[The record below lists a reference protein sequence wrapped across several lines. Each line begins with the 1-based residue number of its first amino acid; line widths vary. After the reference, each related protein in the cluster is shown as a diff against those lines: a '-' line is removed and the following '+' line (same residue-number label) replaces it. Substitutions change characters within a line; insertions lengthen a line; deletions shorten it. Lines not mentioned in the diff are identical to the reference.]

1 MFLSIRIH
9 LFLVCPQTKLN
20 IVLYYKFESRKMNS
34 YFVISNKPIYKHI
47 LFWIIVF
54 LFYTTSAR
62 ERFDSVEEVVITYFF
77 HIVFQLIIAYT
88 ILYFILPDYKRNNN
102 IIKTVLVIG
111 LLFFIINILYVSIR
125 MFFLEK
131 TYPNCYETFLEKH
144 GHLTY
149 EERIFNLK
157 AIFFHLPIFYLQ
169 PLFFLIALTFY
180 ERQYKISK
188 TNEQRKMVELKAL
201 KQQLNPHFLF
211 NTLNNLYAL
220 AVEKSDKAPEV
231 IEKLSNILDY
241 MLYGSDKKFVSIQKE
256 VDLIENYLALEQ
268 VRYDDRVLVSFKNSI
283 TENLTIAPLLLLTFV
298 ENAFKHGVSQELKL
312 ATIKINLATE
322 KENIIF
328 NIFNTKPSTN
338 IQKKSASKKP
348 IGLINIEQQLKLL
361 YPNTHDLK
369 IEETPESFSVQLKL
383 KKQQDV

>member
-1 MFLSIRIH
+1 
-9 LFLVCPQTKLN
+9 
-20 IVLYYKFESRKMNS
+20 
-34 YFVISNKPIYKHI
+34 
-47 LFWIIVF
+47 
-54 LFYTTSAR
+54 
-62 ERFDSVEEVVITYFF
+62 
-77 HIVFQLIIAYT
+77 
-88 ILYFILPDYKRNNN
+88 
-102 IIKTVLVIG
+102 
-111 LLFFIINILYVSIR
+111 

-131 TYPNCYETFLEKH
+131 AYPNCYETFLEKH

-338 IQKKSASKKP
+338 IQKKSASKKT
-348 IGLINIEQQLKLL
+348 IGLINIEQQLELL

>member
-131 TYPNCYETFLEKH
+131 AYPNCYETFLEKH